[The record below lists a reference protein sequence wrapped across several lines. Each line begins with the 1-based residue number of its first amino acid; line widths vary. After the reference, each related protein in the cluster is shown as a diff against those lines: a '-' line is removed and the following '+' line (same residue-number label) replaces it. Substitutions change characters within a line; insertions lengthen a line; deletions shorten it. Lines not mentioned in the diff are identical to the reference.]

1 MKIHCGVEQLGAR
14 RAHNPKVTGSSPVP
28 ATREKPVSNDWL
40 FAFPEALIACFQKQ
54 MEMQKES
61 AKSAW
66 LFLVKPLHNPPRTI
80 LTKRSARQDS
90 PVPATRKSQ
99 SNLTGFFMQ

>member
-66 LFLVKPLHNPPRTI
+66 LFLAKPPLGP
-80 LTKRSARQDS
+80 S
-90 PVPATRKSQ
+90 
-99 SNLTGFFMQ
+99 

>member
-1 MKIHCGVEQLGAR
+1 MVVDCMIFLNQHSKFKRLISF
-14 RAHNPKVTGSSPVP
+14 NPSQIRFDNSILLS
-28 ATREKPVSNDWL
+28 TREKPVSNDWL

-66 LFLVKPLHNPPRTI
+66 LFLVKPPRGPSE
-80 LTKRSARQDS
+80 TK
-90 PVPATRKSQ
+90 
-99 SNLTGFFMQ
+99 

>member
-1 MKIHCGVEQLGAR
+1 MEQLGAR

-66 LFLVKPLHNPPRTI
+66 LFLVKPPFWSI
-80 LTKRSARQDS
+80 LTKRSARLDI
-90 PVPATRKSQ
+90 PVPATCNQ
-99 SNLTGFFMQ
+99 T